1 MANTKQI
8 RDLERRSW
16 QLWALTLTTLL
27 SLAVFI
33 ILFYFYR
40 TTPEGGGRD
49 VDEYNKIVLLLGFTA
64 LTLLFC
70 GYLVLKEME
79 IKKLRLILIKGQIQL
94 ETLNRRF
101 KELESLFKVST
112 MVNSQLDAFA
122 ILNTITKTA
131 VKCLDADQCSL
142 LLIDETKQV
151 FRCKAAYGLGCERL
165 LDKEIKLEEGVAGYV
180 AAKGEPLLLNG
191 KIDSSIFKNF
201 VEKDINIASA
211 LCAPLKVNAKIIGV
225 LNVNRIEMEGEF
237 TKNDLKLLSIFAD
250 NAAVAI
256 DKTAL
261 HQKLQAHIKSLRQAN
276 KKLKETRARLI
287 ESEKMAAIGETTAH
301 LAHRIFNPL
310 TTIISGLQLAQLTR
324 DDEDEA
330 DRDVTYLKRIQGEA
344 ERIKRIVRGILTYS
358 KPFAMDKKRTD
369 LNELLEEALGRVEYI
384 SSKRGVDIHKHL
396 NPDLPKVMVDEFQL
410 KEAFV
415 NVLMNSLDAMRHGGN
430 LTISTSVRSSEL
442 KSHTDLIEASVT
454 DTGTGISEENMDKVF
469 QPFFTTKNP
478 EDGTG
483 LGLAVT
489 YGIIRNHDGKID
501 VTSEYGHG
509 TTVTIYLPAG

>member
-1 MANTKQI
+1 
-8 RDLERRSW
+8 
-16 QLWALTLTTLL
+16 L

-33 ILFYFYR
+33 ILVYFYWS
-40 TTPEGGGRD
+40 TPEEGGRGA
-49 VDEYNKIVLLLGFTA
+49 DEYTRIVFLLGFTG
-64 LTLLFC
+64 LVLLFC
-70 GYLVLKEME
+70 GYVVLKEME
-79 IKKLRLILIKGQIQL
+79 IKKLRLILIEGQIQL

-112 MVNSQLDAFA
+112 MVNSQMDASA

-131 VKCLDADQCSL
+131 VECLDADQSSL
-142 LLIDETKQV
+142 LLTDETKQV
-151 FRCKAAYGLGCERL
+151 FKCKAAYGLGRERV

-191 KIDSSIFKNF
+191 KIDGSMFKNF
-201 VEKDINIASA
+201 VEKDINIDSA
-211 LCAPLKVNAKIIGV
+211 LCVPLEVNAKIIGV
-225 LNVNRIEMEGEF
+225 LDVNRIEREEEF
-237 TKNDLKLLSIFAD
+237 TENDLKLLSIFAD

-256 DKTAL
+256 DKAAL
-261 HQKLQAHIKSLRQAN
+261 HQKLQAHIKSLKQAN
-276 KKLKETRARLI
+276 EKLKETRARLI
-287 ESEKMAAIGETTAH
+287 ESEKLAAIGEATAH
-301 LAHRIFNPL
+301 IAHRILNPL
-310 TTIISGLQLAQLTR
+310 TTIISGVQLAQLAR
-324 DDEDEA
+324 DGEDEA

-344 ERIKRIVRGILTYS
+344 ERIKTIIRGVLTYS
-358 KPFAMDKKRTD
+358 RPSAMDKKRTD

-384 SSKRGVDIHKHL
+384 SSRHGVDIHKHL
-396 NPDLPKVMVDEFQL
+396 SPDLPKVMVDEFQL

-415 NVLMNSLDAMRHGGN
+415 NVMVNSLDAMRHGGN

-483 LGLAVT
+483 LGLAIT

-501 VTSEYGHG
+501 ITSKHGHG